1 MRLAG
6 IFATILLLIP
16 LTMRGQQVELF
27 TQHNGN
33 YDYLAFGNTL
43 NPAENSDGICE
54 ILTESSANFSLLA
67 GQSIIAAYLYWA
79 GSGTGDFEVELNGI
93 PIEAE
98 RQFSF
103 NFDSQGTNYEF
114 FGAMAEITTLL
125 QESDTNDYLFTE
137 LDLTDVIEPFCANQT
152 NFGGWSVT
160 VVYEDLGLPLNQV
173 AIFDGFEAVSGGNT
187 TLNIELNNLDVLDNI
202 GAKIGFLA
210 WEGDSGLAVD
220 ETLRINGAILS
231 NPPLNPA
238 NNAFNG
244 TNSFTNSSELYN
256 MDIDVYSIE
265 NNIDP
270 GDTQALIQLTSGQD
284 LVLINNIVTVLN
296 TELPD
301 ATIEISLRDPIVCGD
316 TDFTLDYTVF
326 NLNSTGELVAK
337 TPIAFYIDD
346 VLVGQ
351 AQTLNEIPI
360 DGSESNSIVLDFPA
374 DLTELFELRAVVDD
388 DGTGEGLSLELD
400 EDNNEDNLELQQL
413 INPEIIGVID
423 LEECDLV
430 QTEIFDLTLATAQID
445 AANDISFHLS
455 FEDADEDERPIENP
469 EEYENISSPQ
479 TIWIRVENEQ
489 CYLVDSFTIT
499 VVFCPYPDAT
509 IEVDNQINACRQRDS
524 EIEYTVYNI
533 DGRGPLPSGTP
544 IAFYA
549 EDELIGRSTTIN
561 TIPINGSERG
571 FTEVELPMS
580 LPEEFPIRVVVD
592 DDGSGTSTVLE
603 LNEENNDFTQVVI
616 FVSIPPIGRLND
628 LLLCDEGFQSA
639 VFDLTQLND
648 LVSTDP
654 NDSITY
660 YTSETDAIEGDNWIL
675 NPESFSNTSNPQ
687 AIYVRLENEIC
698 FATAVFEIETE
709 KCPVSVSQGISPNGD
724 NLNDELEI
732 PGLLDIFLDFELD
745 IYSRYGNLVYQGG
758 NEDGFWDGKPNKG
771 LFGNPGTLVPTGT
784 YYYVL
789 KLNDPL
795 YPEPLIGYVYVNY

>member
-337 TPIAFYIDD
+337 
-346 VLVGQ
+346 
-351 AQTLNEIPI
+351 
-360 DGSESNSIVLDFPA
+360 
-374 DLTELFELRAVVDD
+374 
-388 DGTGEGLSLELD
+388 
-400 EDNNEDNLELQQL
+400 
-413 INPEIIGVID
+413 
-423 LEECDLV
+423 
-430 QTEIFDLTLATAQID
+430 
-445 AANDISFHLS
+445 
-455 FEDADEDERPIENP
+455 
-469 EEYENISSPQ
+469 
-479 TIWIRVENEQ
+479 
-489 CYLVDSFTIT
+489 
-499 VVFCPYPDAT
+499 
-509 IEVDNQINACRQRDS
+509 
-524 EIEYTVYNI
+524 
-533 DGRGPLPSGTP
+533 
-544 IAFYA
+544 
-549 EDELIGRSTTIN
+549 
-561 TIPINGSERG
+561 
-571 FTEVELPMS
+571 
-580 LPEEFPIRVVVD
+580 
-592 DDGSGTSTVLE
+592 
-603 LNEENNDFTQVVI
+603 
-616 FVSIPPIGRLND
+616 
-628 LLLCDEGFQSA
+628 LLLLFT
-639 VFDLTQLND
+639 LTM
-648 LVSTDP
+648 S
-654 NDSITY
+654 
-660 YTSETDAIEGDNWIL
+660 
-675 NPESFSNTSNPQ
+675 
-687 AIYVRLENEIC
+687 
-698 FATAVFEIETE
+698 
-709 KCPVSVSQGISPNGD
+709 
-724 NLNDELEI
+724 
-732 PGLLDIFLDFELD
+732 
-745 IYSRYGNLVYQGG
+745 
-758 NEDGFWDGKPNKG
+758 
-771 LFGNPGTLVPTGT
+771 
-784 YYYVL
+784 
-789 KLNDPL
+789 
-795 YPEPLIGYVYVNY
+795 